1 MFEGD
6 GKSGHSLLAWAF
18 CQSNAIYLWSG
29 LLINDF
35 FLYALL
41 LAYVLASPKQPK
53 RAEETFLRVIRA
65 GHVEVNQHL
74 MTVLWRAVGRQ
85 RAKTILALAQCNANS
100 SVHGERISI

>member
-1 MFEGD
+1 
-6 GKSGHSLLAWAF
+6 
-18 CQSNAIYLWSG
+18 

-65 GHVEVNQHL
+65 GHIEVNQYL
-74 MTVLWRAVGRQ
+74 MSVLHRAVGRH
-85 RAKTILALAQCNANS
+85 RAREVSALAQISKAQKAQQCTVNS
-100 SVHGERISI
+100 SLHGDKLSI